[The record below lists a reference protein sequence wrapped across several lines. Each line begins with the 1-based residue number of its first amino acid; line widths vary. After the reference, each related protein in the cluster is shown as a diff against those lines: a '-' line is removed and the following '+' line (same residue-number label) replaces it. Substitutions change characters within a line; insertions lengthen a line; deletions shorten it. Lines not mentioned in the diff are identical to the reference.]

1 MKKAHTISAFIFTL
15 TLIYLTACSS
25 LYAQSRDMT
34 DLKGGIVTL
43 YAHDPIARSF
53 CFRDGGYGSVFHQH
67 EVRNRCSDINFHS
80 YNADGFSIG
89 VEGARQGV
97 IIDLG
102 SASEL
107 QKKYGY
113 EETVGKGQGYASL
126 RVSEGKVLIALDRKA
141 KTTQELKEGAF
152 LFQQPVDKTGTAA
165 VKIGH
170 TYLMRLTDRHEK
182 DFEVMVKLLVIAHTP
197 NETVTFRWQTL

>member
-1 MKKAHTISAFIFTL
+1 MNQTFVSAVWAVTL
-15 TLIYLTACSS
+15 TLSFLIFYLP
-25 LYAQSRDMT
+25 LHAQNRDVT
-34 DLKGGIVTL
+34 DYLKSGIVTL
-43 YAHDPIARSF
+43 YAYDPLARSF
-53 CFRDGGYGSVFHQH
+53 CFRDGGYGSVFQQY

-80 YNADGFSIG
+80 YNADGLTVG

-102 SASEL
+102 SADEL

-141 KTTQELKEGAF
+141 RSTQELKDTDVLQKLSATT
-152 LFQQPVDKTGTAA
+152 QTAPVK
-165 VKIGH
+165 VGH
-170 TYLMRLTDRHEK
+170 TYLMRLTDQHEK
-182 DFEVMVKLLVIAHTP
+182 SFEVMVKLLVISHTP
-197 NETVTFRWQTL
+197 NEAVTFRWQIL